1 MSQKRNALGI
11 QWKKKWLMICGR
23 NQWRGDNKGIV
34 LGIMLG
40 DNRRGDLL
48 TRLEE

>member
-23 NQWRGDNKGIV
+23 NQWRGDDKGII
-34 LGIMLG
+34 LGIMK
-40 DNRRGDLL
+40 NRIFWTENERAM
-48 TRLEE
+48 